1 MLYTVYTRPHLQDDE
16 RIDVWAALYD
26 RGLGEIRLVDEQVRY
41 SGSTLKMRTRSIGYK
56 GYIMSGSFTDHAEDL
71 VLKWLLTTGT
81 ATRPTQWFVGLF
93 TAAPGETGG
102 GTEVNGNGYARQAVT
117 FTVSGTSPTVAA
129 NSGEIEFDTA
139 TGSWGTITHV
149 AVFDA
154 ATNGNMITYA
164 ELDGAMTIREGDVFR
179 IPTGD
184 LDITL
189 D

>member
-1 MLYTVYTRPHLQDDE
+1 
-16 RIDVWAALYD
+16 
-26 RGLGEIRLVDEQVRY
+26 
-41 SGSTLKMRTRSIGYK
+41 
-56 GYIMSGSFTDHAEDL
+56 MSGSFTDHAEDL

-81 ATRPTQWFVGLF
+81 AARPTQWHVGLF

-102 GTEVNGNGYARQAVT
+102 GTEVSGNAYARKAAT
-117 FTVSGTSPTVAA
+117 FTVSGTSPTEATT
-129 NSGEIEFDTA
+129 SGAIEFDTA

-154 ATNGNMITYA
+154 ASSGNMIAYA
-164 ELDGAMTIREGDVFR
+164 ELDVAKTIGEGDVFR
-179 IPTGD
+179 IPAGD